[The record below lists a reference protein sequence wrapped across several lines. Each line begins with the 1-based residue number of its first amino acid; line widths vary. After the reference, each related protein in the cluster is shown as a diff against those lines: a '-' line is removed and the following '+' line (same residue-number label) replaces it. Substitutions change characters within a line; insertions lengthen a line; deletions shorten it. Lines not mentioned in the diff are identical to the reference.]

1 MAKSKFKSKVRPL
14 TVEESKAAYDKLD
27 KAVKEFKG
35 DLQVLEQAL
44 GMYVIGRHFGWRP
57 LVLVHNKRTLKK
69 YEEIL
74 GIEIRTEFPEVGPD
88 AERSLG
94 YRFTQHLSNFWK
106 AVSGEVPVE
115 GRREIA

>member
-14 TVEESKAAYDKLD
+14 TVEESKAATDRLD
-27 KAVKEFKG
+27 KAIKEFTG

-44 GMYVIGRHFGWRP
+44 GMYLIGRHFGWRP
-57 LVLVHNKRTLKK
+57 LVLIHNKRTIKK

-74 GIEIRTEFPEVGPD
+74 GIDIRSEFPEVGPD

-94 YRFTQHLSNFWK
+94 YRVAKQMSNFWK
-106 AVSGEVPVE
+106 AVSGEVAIE